1 MRYASLCNVAAEEGT
16 IAVTGRIGIGEVEG
30 EYGCGAV
37 GTDLWLF
44 NGPAVVASKIHGPLR
59 RSGTN

>member
-16 IAVTGRIGIGEVEG
+16 IAVTVRIGIGEVQG
-30 EYGCGAV
+30 DMGGAV

-44 NGPAVVASKIHGPLR
+44 NGPAVVASKIHGPLE